1 MLDDPEAGVARESVS
16 RALGGDPALEE
27 QGGPS
32 LSREAW
38 PRKASRCGGRKRA
51 EQPFD
56 SAEDDLVGR
65 VPQRALASLPEEI
78 DLFLQRRPGRAEND
92 SSRSALRGEIARER
106 ARRHGAAK
114 ASFQKRCRGSRGR
127 PGRRDNRDG
136 HPVPLPSDAFTP
148 YSFRCQRVRFPAIF
162 ALMPVYQLS
171 LLIQAAGTG
180 LLFFLFLLVHQKI
193 HLRALPE
200 WIASWAFLLAGLALL
215 WLAPALGRGRSILFL
230 NNTTLLLHA
239 FFLLRGIRQL
249 RSEKAASS
257 ADLLWILPIFG
268 IAWVTAAREHLAF
281 VPLVLT
287 ATYVTAAI
295 WFAVTPGSTVGR
307 LLLSISFLL
316 WGVERAVIGA
326 AFLRSHESGGLPETL
341 QYAGFAAMLLEMM
354 VAVGVILLLFEAS
367 QTRLASEMEQLRHFD
382 QLLKEKSV
390 RDPLTGLYNRRH
402 FNDVLRRELVSA
414 RLAGATLSVL
424 LADVDRFK
432 QINDRMGHAVGD
444 DVLKF
449 VANYLT
455 SCVRESDF
463 VFRWGGDEFLVLLPR
478 TDEAIAAQ
486 KAEELGHRLPHIPG
500 VERVQPSLSVGWA
513 THRSGQEFSETLA
526 TADSRM
532 YDMKVKGR
540 QAGV

>member
-1 MLDDPEAGVARESVS
+1 
-16 RALGGDPALEE
+16 
-27 QGGPS
+27 
-32 LSREAW
+32 
-38 PRKASRCGGRKRA
+38 
-51 EQPFD
+51 
-56 SAEDDLVGR
+56 
-65 VPQRALASLPEEI
+65 
-78 DLFLQRRPGRAEND
+78 
-92 SSRSALRGEIARER
+92 
-106 ARRHGAAK
+106 
-114 ASFQKRCRGSRGR
+114 
-127 PGRRDNRDG
+127 
-136 HPVPLPSDAFTP
+136 
-148 YSFRCQRVRFPAIF
+148 
-162 ALMPVYQLS
+162 MPVYELS

-180 LLFFLFLLVHQKI
+180 LLFFLFVLVYQKI
-193 HLRALPE
+193 HLRALLE
-200 WIASWAFLLAGLALL
+200 WIASWGFLLAGLALQ
-215 WLAPALGRGRSILFL
+215 WFAPSLGRGRSILFL
-230 NNTTLLLHA
+230 NNATLLLHA
-239 FFLLRGIRQL
+239 FFLLRGIRRL
-249 RSEKAASS
+249 RSEKATSS
-257 ADLLWILPIFG
+257 VDLLWTLPIFG
-268 IAWVTAAREHLAF
+268 IAWVTAAGGQAGHPAL
-281 VPLVLT
+281 VPLVLA

-295 WFAVTPGSTVGR
+295 SFAVTRGSTVGR

-316 WGVERAVIGA
+316 WGVERTVIGA
-326 AFLRSHESGGLPETL
+326 AFLRFRESGGLPGTL

-390 RDPLTGLYNRRH
+390 RDPLTGLYNRGH

-513 THRSGQEFSETLA
+513 THQSGREFSETLA
-526 TADSRM
+526 DADSRM
-532 YDMKVKGR
+532 YEMKLKGR